1 MFGIKED
8 IWKEKN
14 GLNTASEIYR
24 QNEIWL
30 ETFKIIESKKMEIK
44 EFLKPLKEKKNTRII
59 FTGAGTSDY
68 VGKTIVDYLNSKY
81 ELSFES
87 IATTDIV
94 SSPDLYL
101 KENVPTLF
109 VSFARSGSSPESIA
123 TFEVAEEIIKDV
135 KHIFITCNE
144 KGKMEGL
151 SREHENVLLLLMPKE
166 THDKGFAM
174 TSSFTNMLL
183 AALLTFDIEEIDEK
197 KESINRLGLV
207 GKEVLDN
214 SFEQLQ
220 EIVDLDY
227 DRNIFLG
234 SGGLK
239 GVARESAL
247 KVLELTRGKTIT
259 MDETLLGFRHG
270 PKSILNDKSLIFAYV
285 SSNPYTYKYDLDLIK
300 EVYSNPGEHKL
311 VTISETYHKELEEF
325 SDFNFY
331 LTDKKIDIE
340 ESYLSVL
347 FIIYAQVFALLS
359 SVGKGIQPDNPSP
372 DGLVNR
378 VVEGVT
384 LYPYH
389 K

>member
-1 MFGIKED
+1 MFGIKEEV
-8 IWKEKN
+8 WKEKN
-14 GLNTASEIYR
+14 GLNTAGEIYR
-24 QNEIWL
+24 QNDLWL
-30 ETFKIIESKKMEIK
+30 ETFKIIKNKKREIK
-44 EFLKPLKEKKNTRII
+44 EFLKPLEEKKNTRII

-81 ELSFES
+81 VFNFES

-101 KENVPTLF
+101 KENVPTIF

-123 TFEVAEEIIKDV
+123 TFDLAEEIIKDV

-144 KGKMEGL
+144 KGEMEKL
-151 SREHENVLLLLMPKE
+151 SREYKNILLLLMPKE

-183 AALLTFDIEEIDEK
+183 AALLTFDIEEIEK
-197 KESINRLGLV
+197 KEDAIKRLSLAG
-207 GKEVLDN
+207 EEILDN

-220 EIVDLDY
+220 KIVDLNY

-239 GVARESAL
+239 GVSRESAL
-247 KVLELTRGKTIT
+247 KVLELTRGKTTT

-285 SSNPYTYKYDLDLIK
+285 SSNPYTYKYNLDLIK
-300 EVYSNPGEHKL
+300 EIYSNPGDHK
-311 VTISETYHKELEEF
+311 VITISETYHKDLEEF

-331 LTDKKIDIE
+331 LTDEKINIE

-359 SVGKGIQPDNPSP
+359 SVGKEIQPDNPSP

-384 LYPYH
+384 LYPFS

>member
-1 MFGIKED
+1 MFGIKEET
-8 IWKEKN
+8 WKEKN

-24 QNEIWL
+24 QNNLWL
-30 ETFKIIESKKMEIK
+30 ETFKIIEDKKEEIK
-44 EFLKPLKEKKNTRII
+44 EFLKQLEDKNNTRII

-68 VGKTIVDYLNSKY
+68 VGKTIVAYLNSKY
-81 ELSFES
+81 ESNFES
-87 IATTDIV
+87 IASTDIV

-101 KENVPTLF
+101 KKDIPTIF

-123 TFEVAEEIIKDV
+123 TFDLAEELIKDV

-144 KGKMEGL
+144 NGKMEGL

-183 AALLTFDIEEIDEK
+183 AALLTFDIEEIESKKKSIEK
-197 KESINRLGLV
+197 ISKLAKDV
-207 GKEVLDN
+207 MDN
-214 SFEQLQ
+214 SFEKLQ

-234 SGGLK
+234 SGGLQ

-247 KVLELTRGKTIT
+247 KVLELTRGKTVT
-259 MDETLLGFRHG
+259 LNETLLGFRHG
-270 PKSILNDKSLIFAYV
+270 PKSILNDNSLVFAYV
-285 SSNPYTYKYDLDLIK
+285 SSNPYTFKYDLDLIK
-300 EVYSNPGEHKL
+300 EVYSNPGGHK
-311 VTISETYHKELEEF
+311 VITISETYSKELEEV
-325 SDFNFY
+325 SDFNFNI
-331 LTDKKIDIE
+331 TDEKIDIE
-340 ESYLSVL
+340 EAYLSIL
-347 FIIYAQVFALLS
+347 FVIYAQVFALLS
-359 SVGKGIQPDNPSP
+359 SVKKEIQPDNPSP

-384 LYPYH
+384 LHPYS